1 VTFGKEMRSS
11 FIIIATVLLSGCSTA
26 SVIPDEASA
35 AVPSDYLTK
44 HQLPVT
50 LERAALIL
58 SHFGHTGDEL
68 VFVDAE
74 GKKFT
79 VYRLLGWRKDTPLF
93 SPSREVGRLAVGD
106 SQTEIRLVDYRGEEG
121 RILSQILSSVPREN
135 EGFGMAEECASFLKK
150 KRKGLPN
157 QAAQTTPGSFAP
169 LRV

>member
-1 VTFGKEMRSS
+1 MRSS
-11 FIIIATVLLSGCSTA
+11 FILIATVLLGGCSIA
-26 SVIPDEASA
+26 RVNPDEAST
-35 AVPSDYLTK
+35 AVPADYVTK

-68 VFVDAE
+68 VFVDAQ

-79 VYRLLGWRKDTPLF
+79 VYRLLGWRKDTPLS

-121 RILSQILSSVPREN
+121 RVLLRILSSIPHEN
-135 EGFGMAEECASFLKK
+135 EGFGMADDSASFLKK

-157 QAAQTTPGSFAP
+157 QAAQARSLARP
-169 LRV
+169 V